1 MNALLHPPRAHFAL
15 GTSYFALVSAAVVL
29 STASSLH
36 AKTIVLDWRDLD
48 RAAAID
54 EAAPRFS
61 WAMQPW
67 GSGIYSTQQVDLVP
81 NRRLLLRF
89 ALDKVPA
96 KHRIAHAELTVPVT
110 YRDGPEP
117 RFYLWRMIADWGP
130 GVCYRYRTTRPKKI
144 EWTKP
149 GAAGNSTDRATRP
162 TDIVRIKTKEA
173 TLKNQYKEVTINV
186 TEDVSLWYSGAA
198 TNNGWM
204 FSVEDPGVT
213 VRMHSPLT
221 RDGRATWKLRITY
234 EPIPDEKP

>member
-1 MNALLHPPRAHFAL
+1 MKVLFRCRRACFALRISHLALLSIAI
-15 GTSYFALVSAAVVL
+15 VL
-29 STASSLH
+29 SASPSLD
-36 AKTIVLDWRDLD
+36 AKTIILDLRDCD

-61 WAMQPW
+61 WAMQPM
-67 GSGIYSTQQVDLVP
+67 GDGNYSTREVDLVP

-89 ALDKVPA
+89 ALDKIPA
-96 KHRIAHAELTVPVT
+96 KHRIVHAALIVPVI
-110 YRDGPEP
+110 YRHGPEP
-117 RFYLWRMIADWGP
+117 RFYLWRMLADWGP
-130 GVCYRYRTTRPKKI
+130 GVCYQYRMTRPKKI

-162 TDIVRIKTKEA
+162 TDIVRIKTKERGD
-173 TLKNQYKEVTINV
+173 YKEFTVNV

-213 VRMHSPLT
+213 VRMYSPLANEV
-221 RDGRATWKLRITY
+221 RAAWKLRITY
-234 EPIPDEKP
+234 EPIPEEKP